1 MVVRLHS
8 HLTKGLGFAP
18 DSEGNTTTKR
28 PPHNTCP
35 LTAEPGLGPSGHM
48 GKEDCQSHQE
58 GGRLAVARSTRVD
71 HNGCMRSWNVEEVT
85 LKWLLSHK
93 VAGGWASF

>member
-1 MVVRLHS
+1 MVMRLHS
-8 HLTKGLGFAP
+8 HLIKGLGFVP
-18 DSEGNTTTKR
+18 DSEGNATTKK

-48 GKEDCQSHQE
+48 RKEDCQSHQE

-71 HNGCMRSWNVEEVT
+71 HNGCVRSWNVEEVT